1 MVIIVDIVDIFRLIW
16 FFFLGRIGAAFPR
29 VTNWNIL
36 NDEDNGGVTSFQTSS
51 TTSGSLAYRST
62 NSKVDRTS
70 DEEHDDGD
78 RTAGEEDHDVD
89 DDDSEEDE
97 L

>member
-1 MVIIVDIVDIFRLIW
+1 
-16 FFFLGRIGAAFPR
+16 
-29 VTNWNIL
+29 
-36 NDEDNGGVTSFQTSS
+36 
-51 TTSGSLAYRST
+51 LAYKSA

-78 RTAGEEDHDVD
+78 RTAPEDEHDVY
-89 DDDSEEDE
+89 SEEDE

>member
-1 MVIIVDIVDIFRLIW
+1 V
-16 FFFLGRIGAAFPR
+16 AFPR
-29 VTNWNIL
+29 VTNWDTL
-36 NDEDNGGVTSFQTSS
+36 NDEDNLTSFQSAS
-51 TTSGSLAYRST
+51 TTSGSLAYRSA

-78 RTAGEEDHDVD
+78 RTAGEEHDHDVD

>member
-1 MVIIVDIVDIFRLIW
+1 
-16 FFFLGRIGAAFPR
+16 
-29 VTNWNIL
+29 
-36 NDEDNGGVTSFQTSS
+36 
-51 TTSGSLAYRST
+51 LAYRST